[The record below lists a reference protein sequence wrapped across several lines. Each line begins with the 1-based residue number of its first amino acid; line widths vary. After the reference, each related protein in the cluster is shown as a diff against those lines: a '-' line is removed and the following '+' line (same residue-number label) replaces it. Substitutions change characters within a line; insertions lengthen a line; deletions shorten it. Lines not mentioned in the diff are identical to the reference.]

1 MKISEMIPYERN
13 AWNNDEGVPAIA
25 QSIKDFGFRGQIK
38 LWKRDNP
45 VIISGHHR
53 VKALKLLGWE
63 ELPDEHI
70 QFCEDMTEQDVKAF
84 RLADNRTGQTGKWNK
99 GLEKAEIKSLQK
111 MGVDMSKYKF
121 DFKSKHL
128 PYGAEILKSDKE
140 WNMLL
145 CNRYDCIGKWEMPIL
160 EPADACPDDLIS
172 FNFCKSTADFSP
184 GVHFCIDD
192 YQFERVWRNPQ
203 KYIDLLRKFD
213 CVVCPDFSI
222 YIDMP
227 LPMKLWNLYKSRALG
242 HWWQQ
247 EGLTVI
253 PNVTW
258 SDESS
263 FDYCFADI
271 PKGGTIFISTVGVTR
286 DKEANKLVIKG
297 LERVMEEIKP
307 SRILLLGTKPK
318 FDFGNTEIKLYK
330 PMAFKR

>member
-25 QSIKDFGFRGQIK
+25 QSIEDFGFRGQIK

-84 RLADNRTGQTGKWNK
+84 RLADNHTGQTGKWNK
-99 GLEKAEIKSLQK
+99 GLEKAEIKSLTK

-145 CNRYDCIGKWEMPIL
+145 CNRDDCAGPWEMPTL

-172 FNFCKSTADFSP
+172 FNFCKSTTDFSP

-227 LPMKLWNLYKSRALG
+227 LPMKLWNLYK
-242 HWWQQ
+242 
-247 EGLTVI
+247 
-253 PNVTW
+253 
-258 SDESS
+258 
-263 FDYCFADI
+263 
-271 PKGGTIFISTVGVTR
+271 
-286 DKEANKLVIKG
+286 
-297 LERVMEEIKP
+297 
-307 SRILLLGTKPK
+307 
-318 FDFGNTEIKLYK
+318 
-330 PMAFKR
+330 